1 MDQETPSLRS
11 MLRRTSLTF
20 KTLLATLLVGVAT
33 WGALDHW
40 QTRHLKELFHNELL
54 HQVWE
59 RALESRV
66 AFERKVL
73 SYGDALTLMAS
84 QQRVDA
90 YLQSPESRRVG
101 QFKPRMHNA
110 TPQWLPEQGLINSL
124 LPVPYLILAGS
135 NGHALEVYHRITTPP
150 PPKGLLSLDKLSRKP
165 SEAPV
170 MIVEIGDTPYLL
182 FTEPVES
189 AQANRLLVAATPLDD
204 TFMTTHMGANQP
216 SDGIIALASGS
227 PEHIIA
233 SNAPQT
239 LLPGTPLK
247 ALEKEFIIAGKTFIN
262 LEGRGASRTM
272 VEMVSLIS
280 TELAEEKS
288 QNILITERQQRAITA
303 FVLILA
309 SILIML
315 WVTRT
320 IRRVSLRISEFSQE
334 NLGAQLTQ
342 EKSRDELG
350 TLVSRFER
358 MMQEVVRTRDNLR
371 DEIEERKRIEAE
383 VTKLS
388 QAVEQSPT
396 ALLITDTEGSILYV
410 NPEFVS
416 LTGFRPDEVIGRN
429 PRILKSGETGRE
441 TYKDLWGTINQGK
454 AWQGV
459 FRNRKKNGKRYWEK
473 NTISPIRDQDG
484 KVINFLSIKEDI
496 SARIEL
502 EKEIE
507 HARNAAETANQVK
520 SEFLTHMTHEFRTPL
535 NIIKGCV
542 KLIRDEENLSDKQ
555 GRHLENI
562 QEGASHLASMIQDLV
577 DLSRVESE
585 QFHLH
590 EEPCDLNTLLTELH
604 DEIEE
609 KTQEKH
615 LNFEMEVSPTL
626 PKEIMLDAG
635 RARHA
640 LNNLLIN
647 AVKFTHEGQVSL
659 NTWYEGEPKA
669 RSGTLHFVI
678 SDTGVGIPEE
688 QIQAI
693 FEPFN
698 QGDLPNRTR
707 GGVGLGLTITKRL
720 VDLMDGTIEL
730 RSEPDHGS
738 VFHIQLPCRKVW
750 RPQESLANALNVNK
764 VSDQAL
770 LVSHNPVARM
780 ILKRILEEL
789 GLNTVELD
797 GCQASC
803 GFLENA
809 QAAQFGVI
817 IMDCAHQPDG
827 GLAEVRRIRRAET
840 VNAITPIVLLGEPSE
855 DEEQPAHKRAAALPD
870 DVVILPKPLQRDQV
884 VGAVRTF
891 LKMDSSL

>member
-11 MLRRTSLTF
+11 MMRRTSLTF

-33 WGALDHW
+33 WGVLDHW
-40 QTRHLKELFHNELL
+40 QTGHLKALFHDELL

-59 RALESRV
+59 RALDSRV
-66 AFERKVL
+66 DFERKVL
-73 SYGDALTLMAS
+73 GYQDALSLLAG
-84 QQRVDA
+84 QQRMDA
-90 YLQSPESRRVG
+90 YLQTPQSRWVG
-101 QFKPRMHNA
+101 RTTPRIHNA
-110 TPQWLPEQGLINSL
+110 TPEWLPEQSLINSL
-124 LPVPYLILAGS
+124 LPVPYLMMTNAK
-135 NGHALEVYHRITTPP
+135 GHALEIYHRITTAP
-150 PPKGLLSLDKLSRKP
+150 PPKGLLTLDTLNRSL
-165 SEAPV
+165 SEEPV
-170 MIVEIGDTPYLL
+170 MMVEIDTIPYLL

-204 TFMTTHMGANQP
+204 TFMTSHMGASQP
-216 SDGIIALASGS
+216 SNGIIALATGS

-239 LLPGTPLK
+239 LLPGTLLK
-247 ALEKEFIIAGKTFIN
+247 ALEREYIIAGKTYIN
-262 LEGRGASRTM
+262 LEGRGTSRTM
-272 VEMVSLIS
+272 IEMVSLIS
-280 TELAEEKS
+280 SELAEERS
-288 QNILITERQQRAITA
+288 QDILITERQQRAITA

-320 IRRVSLRISEFSQE
+320 IRRVSLRISEFSQDK
-334 NLGAQLTQ
+334 LGAPLTQ
-342 EKSRDELG
+342 EGSHDELD
-350 TLVSRFER
+350 TLASRFER
-358 MMQEVVRTRDNLR
+358 LMQEVVRTRDNLR
-371 DEIEERKRIEAE
+371 GEIEERKRIEAE

-396 ALLITDTEGSILYV
+396 ALLITDTEGSVLYV

-416 LTGFRPDEVIGRN
+416 LTGYRPDEVIGRN
-429 PRILKSGETGRE
+429 PRMLKSGETARE
-441 TYKDLWGTINQGK
+441 TYRDLWGTLNQGR

-473 NTISPIRDQDG
+473 NTISPIRDSDG
-484 KVINFLSIKEDI
+484 KVINFMSIKEDI
-496 SARIEL
+496 SARIAL

-507 HARNAAETANQVK
+507 HARTAAETANQVK

-542 KLIRDEENLSDKQ
+542 KLIRDENNLSDKQ
-555 GRHLENI
+555 GRQLENI
-562 QEGASHLASMIQDLV
+562 LDGATHLATMIQDLV

-590 EEPCDLNTLLTELH
+590 EEPCDLSHLLTELH
-604 DEIEE
+604 DEMEL
-609 KTQEKH
+609 KSQEKQ
-615 LNFEMEVSPTL
+615 LTFAVEVSPTL
-626 PKEIMLDAG
+626 PPEIMLDAA
-635 RARHA
+635 RLRHA
-640 LNNLLIN
+640 LTNLLTN
-647 AVKFTHEGQVSL
+647 AIKFTHEGQVSL
-659 NTWYEGEPKA
+659 NCWYEGETKA
-669 RSGTLHFVI
+669 RTGTLHFVI
-678 SDTGVGIPEE
+678 SDTGVGIPSE
-688 QIQAI
+688 QIHAI

-698 QGDLPNRTR
+698 QGDMPAMTR

-720 VDLMDGTIEL
+720 VEVMDGTIEV

-750 RPQESLANALNVNK
+750 RPQEALANSATTTVF
-764 VSDQAL
+764 DQAL

-809 QAAQFGVI
+809 QAARFGVI

-827 GLAEVRRIRRAET
+827 GLSEVRRIRRAET
-840 VNAITPIVLLGEPSE
+840 VNATTPIVLLGEPSE
-855 DEEQPAHKRAAALPD
+855 DDEVNAKHRATPLPPR
-870 DVVILPKPLQRDQV
+870 VVVLPKPLQRDQV
-884 VGAVRTF
+884 VSAVRNF
-891 LKMDSSL
+891 LNITP